1 MCSWFCFVRYDIRLS
16 HDNAHQDTRDL
27 TPATWPPH
35 PRDQT
40 CALRTSST
48 DHHPPSGPAEPARGR
63 PRADSHADWH
73 GPARPMGELRTS
85 TAPADDKPHEH
96 TAHTARSHRRT
107 QRQAHHRG
115 VGPPTPV
122 TATTAPTP
130 WAAAAGH
137 RVPHPPPPRRPTYR
151 LLLCCRGENRT
162 RYICRVGLLEAQ
174 DTSNRTGMS
183 HWNRPKR
190 AVHKSADLSCV
201 VKSVLLHSQ
210 RTSRFAAAVQLCG
223 KLGTA
228 SDILVVAH
236 QLVG

>member
-1 MCSWFCFVRYDIRLS
+1 MGQPDQWASCAQARHPPTTNRTSTPRTQHGRTGVRSGKRTTAES
-16 HDNAHQDTRDL
+16 A
-27 TPATWPPH
+27 APH
-35 PRDQT
+35 PCPRPPT
-40 CALRTSST
+40 PHRGP
-48 DHHPPSGPAEPARGR
+48 PPSGPAHAR
-63 PRADSHADWH
+63 
-73 GPARPMGELRTS
+73 
-85 TAPADDKPHEH
+85 
-96 TAHTARSHRRT
+96 
-107 QRQAHHRG
+107 
-115 VGPPTPV
+115 
-122 TATTAPTP
+122 
-130 WAAAAGH
+130 AAAGH

-174 DTSNRTGMS
+174 DTSNNRTGMS

-201 VKSVLLHSQ
+201 VKSVLLHS